1 MRTPPAGDR
10 QPRQYR
16 GNPARSGT
24 GTSRPPSHLR
34 ALQLLPPAP
43 RFQVYREIPMIVLR
57 AIRLAVFM
65 LTFAA
70 LPARADYATP
80 GTGVDWTMDQLVA
93 NAGGSG
99 QHHPEVVD
107 C

>member
-1 MRTPPAGDR
+1 MPVPRTF
-10 QPRQYR
+10 YL
-16 GNPARSGT
+16 T
-24 GTSRPPSHLR
+24 VV
-34 ALQLLPPAP
+34 LLA
-43 RFQVYREIPMIVLR
+43 
-57 AIRLAVFM
+57 
-65 LTFAA
+65 FAA